1 MTAWVRIASQLAVLT
16 AVFAAVAWFADQ
28 PRYRPITADSAL
40 IRLSFAHG
48 SDRTT
53 ECRRRTPEELAAL
66 PPNMRQP
73 VVCPRARG
81 DVYIELDLD
90 GRNVYRASLR
100 PSGIAGDGPARV
112 YERFV
117 VPVGSHS
124 IAVRMR
130 DTPRSDGFDYVK
142 TGDISLAAD
151 QSFVIDF
158 RSRADGFEFH

>member
-1 MTAWVRIASQLAVLT
+1 MTAWIRIAGQLAVLT
-16 AVFAAVAWFADQ
+16 AVFAGVAWFADQ
-28 PRYRPITADSAL
+28 PRYHPITADSAL

-48 SDRTT
+48 SDRTA

-73 VVCPRARG
+73 LLCPRARG
-81 DVYIELDLD
+81 EVYVELDLD

-117 VPVGSHS
+117 VPAGSHS

-130 DTPRSDGFDYVK
+130 DTPRSDGFDFVK